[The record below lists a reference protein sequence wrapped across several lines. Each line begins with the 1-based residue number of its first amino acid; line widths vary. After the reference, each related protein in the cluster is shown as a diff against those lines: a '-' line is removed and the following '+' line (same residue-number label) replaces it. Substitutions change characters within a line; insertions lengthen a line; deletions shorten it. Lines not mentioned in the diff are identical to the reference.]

1 MKRFVKL
8 ATVFAVLIL
17 ALACFVACSSGDDS
31 SSTST
36 DDSSSTGST
45 AVLEGLWVIDDD
57 DEKNGYYFK
66 GNTLYPSCYADK
78 KYYYIEDY
86 KESFFVSGNKIVV
99 YYDEGIDELPFTIR
113 GNTMTLIMSGESF
126 TLKKVDRIP
135 AKITSSEFD
144 NML

>member
-8 ATVFAVLIL
+8 AAVFAVLML

-31 SSTST
+31 SST
-36 DDSSSTGST
+36 GSP

-66 GNTLYPSCYADK
+66 GNTLYPSCYANR

-86 KESFFVSGNKIVV
+86 KESFFVSGNKIVA
-99 YYDEGIDELPFTIR
+99 YHDEGIDELPFTIR
-113 GNTMTLIMSGESF
+113 GNTMTLIISNESF

-135 AKITSSEFD
+135 TKITSSEFD
-144 NML
+144 NMF